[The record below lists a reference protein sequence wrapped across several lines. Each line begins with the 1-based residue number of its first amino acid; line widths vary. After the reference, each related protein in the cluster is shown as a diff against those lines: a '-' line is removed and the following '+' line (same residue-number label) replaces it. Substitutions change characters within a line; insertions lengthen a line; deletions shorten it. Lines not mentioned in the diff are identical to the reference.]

1 LVLSWHLSRQL
12 SIEENTAAEELAQD
26 LLAAALLEEQSVRLV
41 LHAEVE
47 ERRHYLLQQAF

>member
-1 LVLSWHLSRQL
+1 LVLSWHSSRQL

>member
-1 LVLSWHLSRQL
+1 
-12 SIEENTAAEELAQD
+12 LAQD